1 MASKCSSG
9 HVIPPHTHEWRQLV
23 YATSG
28 AMTVSAGRW
37 VWMIPPGN
45 ALLVPAGRVHSIH
58 MWGEVAVRTLY
69 FPASMEARSLA
80 FDECRV
86 LAVTALLRE
95 MILRV
100 VEIGALDSRAPGH
113 QHLLAALLDEMEAA
127 PVTPA
132 TLPLPEDPRAAA
144 VARRVLADP
153 CGDHALEELVATIR
167 SGAAHAGTHLPR
179 GDGHELWIV
188 EAESAPV
195 RCGAPA
201 GRRQVGY
208 GHGAG
213 YGLCQRERL
222 HRGVQA
228 NLRLHAGSMVEG
240 TVTREGAGF
249 GCPAR
254 LYCPPPSFFSPGR

>member
-1 MASKCSSG
+1 MSQARQALTVEQEAFLSVRSMASKCSSG
-9 HVIPPHTHEWRQLV
+9 HVIPPHAHDWRQLV

-28 AMTVSAGRW
+28 AMTVSSGRW

-100 VEIGALDSRAPGH
+100 VEIGALDSRTPGH
-113 QHLLAALLDEMEAA
+113 RHLLAALLDEMEAA

-144 VARRVLADP
+144 VARRVLEDP
-153 CGDHALEELVATIR
+153 CGDHALEELSR
-167 SGAAHAGTHLPR
+167 RHA
-179 GDGHELWIV
+179 V
-188 EAESAPV
+188 
-195 RCGAPA
+195 
-201 GRRQVGY
+201 GRRT
-208 GHGAG
+208 
-213 YGLCQRERL
+213 LERL
-222 HRGVQA
+222 FREETGMSFGLWKQKA
-228 NLRLHAGSMVEG
+228 RLSDAVRLLAEG
-240 TVTREGAGF
+240 KSVTDTALDTGYASVSAFIAAFKRTF
-249 GCPAR
+249 GCT
-254 LYCPPPSFFSPGR
+254 PGRW